1 MSRSGDRQWRRIL
14 IALSSALALSV
25 VALGTS
31 GFVASQTLE
40 LQQKIA
46 VVDKIAT
53 ICGPPG
59 EDGLPGADGEDGLCG
74 PVGATGPCGPP
85 GPQGETGAQGEQGE
99 TGAQGEQGE
108 TGAQGE
114 QGETGAQGEQGETG
128 AQGEQGE
135 TGAQGEQGE
144 TGAAGITTL
153 GHWGSFWDT
162 ANQPN
167 PSAEP
172 RAMRLNASNPKNCGV
187 YIETTESGSKIF
199 VTRAGAYN
207 LEFSAQIKTT
217 TNQSKP
223 VDIWLSKN
231 GSSVA
236 NTNTQLFSPDRK
248 GIYIASWNFISYME
262 AGDYLELM
270 WYSEDT
276 NLYLSNLPAQD
287 SIGIPAVPSLIL
299 TLTQVG

>member
-46 VVDKIAT
+46 VADKIAT

-85 GPQGETGAQGEQGE
+85 GP
-99 TGAQGEQGE
+99 
-108 TGAQGE
+108 
-114 QGETGAQGEQGETG
+114 QGETG